1 MSTRLRPH
9 LIALFALLI
18 SRSAC
23 AFQLDYSVEA
33 AWEYTDNVNESA
45 LDPIAQSIL
54 IPRVNFDLRED
65 GADIQARAIGQI
77 EGRDYLGGAFDKEVR
92 EQLAGIATWT
102 ILPQRLSFD
111 FEDYA
116 AVQPVNLFATNAP
129 GNQQQTNVAT
139 LGPTLQFRLPGA
151 LNAEADLRF
160 TNSAASKTAEFDSD
174 RVLGAL
180 RATRSLSPLS
190 ALSANIVYQRV
201 HFTDPSG
208 GPDYNRAD
216 TFVRYRHNSSDIDFD
231 LSIGNSRLN
240 YADASD
246 QSALLAHGE
255 VTWRA
260 SPHNTLAVGFA
271 RQISDAAQDMVVD
284 PAALVAPPF
293 GSAMAVGS
301 LPITSQA
308 YLQQRAYMDYVW
320 HAVRFQLHANP
331 YYEKLDYAID
341 ASLDQK
347 VHGVVAGFS
356 YRPRPLWTLAFDA
369 TQETRDYVFVQRRD
383 EERRYDL
390 SFVDRLTHH
399 WSLRVDLMRNLRH
412 STVLDQGF
420 CENLFF
426 LTLIF
431 RR

>member
-1 MSTRLRPH
+1 MSTRHRPR
-9 LIALFALLI
+9 LIALSALLI
-18 SRSAC
+18 SSSAC
-23 AFQLDYSVEA
+23 AFQLDYSLEA
-33 AWEYTDNVNESA
+33 ALGYSDNVNESA
-45 LDPIAQSIL
+45 LDPVEQWIL

-77 EGRDYLGGAFDKEVR
+77 EDRDYLGGAFDNEVR

-116 AVQPVNLFATNAP
+116 AVQPVDLFAANAP

-151 LNAEADLRF
+151 LHGEADLRF
-160 TNSAASKTAEFDSD
+160 TNSVASKTTEFDSD
-174 RVLGAL
+174 RALGAL
-180 RATRSLSPLS
+180 RATRNLSPLS
-190 ALSANIVYQRV
+190 SLSANIVYQQV
-201 HFTDPSG
+201 HFTDPNG
-208 GPDYNRAD
+208 GPDYDRAD
-216 TFVRYRHNSSDIDFD
+216 AFVRYRHNSSDIDLD

-240 YADASD
+240 YTDAGD
-246 QSALLAHGE
+246 QSALLARGE
-255 VTWRA
+255 VTWRE

-284 PAALVAPPF
+284 PTALVAPPF
-293 GSAMAVGS
+293 GSAVAVGS

-308 YLQQRAYMDYVW
+308 YLEQRAYGDYVW

-341 ASLDQK
+341 ASLDQR

-369 TQETRDYVFVQRRD
+369 TQETRNYVFVQRRD
-383 EERRYDL
+383 EDVRYDV
-390 SFVDRLTHH
+390 SFVDQLSRH
-399 WSLRVDLMRNLRH
+399 WSTRVDLIRNLRR
-412 STVLDQGF
+412 STALDQGF
-420 CENLFF
+420 AENLFF

>member
-1 MSTRLRPH
+1 MSTRHRLH
-9 LIALFALLI
+9 LIAWSALLI
-18 SRSAC
+18 ASPAC
-23 AFQLDYSVEA
+23 AFQLDYSLA
-33 AWEYTDNVNESA
+33 AALGYSDNVNESA
-45 LDPIAQSIL
+45 LDSVEQWIF

-65 GADIQARAIGQI
+65 GADVQARAIGQI
-77 EGRDYLGGAFDKEVR
+77 EDRDYLGGVFDNEVR
-92 EQLAGIATWT
+92 EQLAGVATWM

-116 AVQPVNLFATNAP
+116 AVQPVNLFASNAP

-139 LGPTLQFRLPGA
+139 FGPTLQFRMPGA
-151 LNAEADLRF
+151 LNGEADMRF
-160 TNSAASKTAEFDSD
+160 TNSVASKTAEFNSA
-174 RVLGAL
+174 RALGAL
-180 RATRSLSPLS
+180 RATRNLSPLS
-190 ALSANIVYQRV
+190 SLSANLVYQQV

-208 GPDYNRAD
+208 GPDYDRAD
-216 TFVRYRHNSSDIDFD
+216 AFVRYRRNSSDIDLD
-231 LSIGNSRLN
+231 LSVGNSRLN
-240 YADASD
+240 YTSAGD
-246 QSALLAHGE
+246 QSALLARGE

-260 SPHNTLAVGFA
+260 SPRNTLAVGFA

-284 PAALVAPPF
+284 PTAMVAPPF
-293 GSAMAVGS
+293 ASAVAVGS

-308 YLQQRAYMDYVW
+308 YLEQRAYADYVW

-369 TQETRDYVFVQRRD
+369 RQETRDYVFVQRRD
-383 EERRYDL
+383 ENLRYDL
-390 SFVDRLTHH
+390 SFVDRMTRH
-399 WSLRVDLMRNLRH
+399 WSMRVDLIRNLRH
-412 STVLDQGF
+412 STALGQGF
-420 CENLFF
+420 DENVFF